1 MKDSKPNGFGKYT
14 YNDGTYY
21 EGDFYCGTM
30 WGQCTIEYPKE
41 SEIQKYEGEVNEGS
55 YNGIGVL
62 YYSNGV
68 IYKGYFLQG
77 AKHGYGVLIY
87 GSQKYKC
94 LYIMDELAG
103 ELKIIN

>member
-41 SEIQKYEGEVNEGS
+41 SEI
-55 YNGIGVL
+55 
-62 YYSNGV
+62 
-68 IYKGYFLQG
+68 
-77 AKHGYGVLIY
+77 
-87 GSQKYKC
+87 
-94 LYIMDELAG
+94 
-103 ELKIIN
+103 